1 MTDSENAGKKKALLT
16 HQDLNLSF
24 RDDVLLR
31 QSSCSHRG
39 DVNGNKYQTGTY
51 QIMNFRFNGES

>member
-1 MTDSENAGKKKALLT
+1 MTDSENAGKKNALLT
-16 HQDLNLSF
+16 HQDFF

-39 DVNGNKYQTGTY
+39 DVNGNKYQTGKY

>member
-1 MTDSENAGKKKALLT
+1 MLFLHTRT
-16 HQDLNLSF
+16 YLSF

-39 DVNGNKYQTGTY
+39 DVNGNKDQTGKY